1 MCRRLWHG
9 RASQA
14 SLWTT
19 SGEEIPQLTV
29 WSSYRLNTYCK
40 VWNNSLL
47 TGKNDLAKIRPKKST
62 ESMLSLILG
71 GWEDKKNYKCLYQ
84 TKREKQAFN
93 SFFLMEN
100 KNSAILSLTFRVT
113 EG

>member
-1 MCRRLWHG
+1 
-9 RASQA
+9 
-14 SLWTT
+14 
-19 SGEEIPQLTV
+19 
-29 WSSYRLNTYCK
+29 
-40 VWNNSLL
+40 
-47 TGKNDLAKIRPKKST
+47 
-62 ESMLSLILG
+62 MLSLILG

-100 KNSAILSLTFRVT
+100 KNLAILSLIFGVT